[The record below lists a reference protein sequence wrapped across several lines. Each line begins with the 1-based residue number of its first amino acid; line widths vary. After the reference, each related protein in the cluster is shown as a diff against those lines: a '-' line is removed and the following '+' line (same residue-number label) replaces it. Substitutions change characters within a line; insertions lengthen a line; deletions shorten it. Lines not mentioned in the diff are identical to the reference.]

1 MNTGTVSEEL
11 ARLYLEFSN
20 SVRTDDGEAARLIYR
35 QLRTLG
41 QSITPILDE
50 AMRAASVSDD
60 EKNSSFNSRA
70 ETEADKAEV
79 GTELPDT
86 DPTDQ
91 NTVPYEITE
100 TIDTAARL
108 QTPAA
113 PLFVVPDAPK
123 QISAHVAAE
132 QGAMGATLTLA
143 ASRSA
148 MCYLRGWFRSRF
160 AQVGV
165 VTCVASPL
173 LLWVFGSISLHS
185 LEDKV
190 STLIDNSDLVEQAK
204 SSPWPSRSATL
215 LTNLPDPMASR
226 PVVFDQVKTVEL
238 AGGQATD
245 RQIRTETGAALPTS
259 ATTAK
264 TTSAV
269 SRGLAP
275 SIDTGLAQ
283 SPPVAPATLEPLSR
297 AELTALLTRGDS
309 MFRIGDITSPA
320 GFTSGQPTLETD
332 KRLFG

>member
-86 DPTDQ
+86 GPTDQ

-132 QGAMGATLTLA
+132 QGLWGLL
-143 ASRSA
+143 SHLL
-148 MCYLRGWFRSRF
+148 LRGALCATF
-160 AQVGV
+160 AVGS
-165 VTCVASPL
+165 AAGSP
-173 LLWVFGSISLHS
+173 
-185 LEDKV
+185 
-190 STLIDNSDLVEQAK
+190 K
-204 SSPWPSRSATL
+204 SVL
-215 LTNLPDPMASR
+215 
-226 PVVFDQVKTVEL
+226 
-238 AGGQATD
+238 
-245 RQIRTETGAALPTS
+245 
-259 ATTAK
+259 
-264 TTSAV
+264 
-269 SRGLAP
+269 
-275 SIDTGLAQ
+275 
-283 SPPVAPATLEPLSR
+283 
-297 AELTALLTRGDS
+297 
-309 MFRIGDITSPA
+309 SPA
-320 GFTSGQPTLETD
+320 LRARFYSGCSVVYPCTPLKTSY
-332 KRLFG
+332 RR